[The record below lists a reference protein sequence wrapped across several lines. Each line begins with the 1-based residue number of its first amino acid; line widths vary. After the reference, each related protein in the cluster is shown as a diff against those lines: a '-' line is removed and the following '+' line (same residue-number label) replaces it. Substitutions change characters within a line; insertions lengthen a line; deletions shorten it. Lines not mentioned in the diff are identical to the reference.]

1 MGGLVGREA
10 RAQFDERSACVK
22 LEGHQKRLTIFIGE
36 SDRHGHTPLATEIVQ
51 RAHSAGIAGA
61 SVFRGV
67 EGYGASNHIHTTRI
81 LSLSDDLPVA
91 VVIVDTD
98 ENIRDFLRDLDELIT
113 EGLVIIDD
121 VVVVKYTGRG
131 RS

>member
-1 MGGLVGREA
+1 
-10 RAQFDERSACVK
+10 VK

-121 VVVVKYTGRG
+121 VEVVKYTGRG